1 MIFGP
6 DYFLSASII
15 ESMAVVLFNGFA
27 TIFLLP
33 LLLISVVCFLP
44 LSLFHLLTGKARL
57 RILITAFSGFFL
69 WVIAFGLT
77 LGLIR
82 LVEPLALELLYRTW
96 TGLATAAI
104 GVTHTLYAFLRYRKH
119 MGDYYYATVLEQN
132 LTNRQ
137 TKRYAE
143 IRMALHTGE
152 MDARVVQNDRSKDHL
167 TRRIAKDIM
176 ASRQELPDWSEV
188 TYQETDIY
196 FL

>member
-1 MIFGP
+1 MSFGP
-6 DYFLSASII
+6 DFFLSASVI

-33 LLLISVVCFLP
+33 MLLIDVVCFLP
-44 LSLFHLLTGKARL
+44 MSLFHLLAGKARL
-57 RILITAFSGFFL
+57 RIVAAALSGFFL
-69 WVIAFGLT
+69 WVVAFSLI
-77 LGLIR
+77 LGLIH
-82 LVEPLALELLYRTW
+82 LVAPHALELLYRTW
-96 TGLATAAI
+96 SGLAAAAV
-104 GVTHTLYAFLRYRKH
+104 GTVHTLYSLLHYRKH
-119 MGDYYYATVLEQN
+119 MRDYYYATVLEKN
-132 LTNRQ
+132 LTHRQ

-176 ASRQELPDWSEV
+176 ASRQELPDWSEA
-188 TYQETDIY
+188 TYQEEDIY